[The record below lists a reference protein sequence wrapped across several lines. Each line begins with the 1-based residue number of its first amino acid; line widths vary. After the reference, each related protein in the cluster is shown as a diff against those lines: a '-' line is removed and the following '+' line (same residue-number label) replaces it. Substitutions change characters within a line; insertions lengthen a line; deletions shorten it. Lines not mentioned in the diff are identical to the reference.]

1 MGGGASVA
9 TGPESVR
16 RGEELVGSRALVD
29 MVNLLMS
36 RPNCQGIAQ
45 HLVLGVL
52 RRHRLRSAVIS
63 VAGDEGALDAVG
75 TFGLTVDE
83 LGEIRHLAIE
93 DHMPITDALR
103 TGEPIVL
110 VTSEQVREAYPW
122 MASAWT
128 GPAPMAAWPL
138 SLPDEDVG
146 ALLLGFTDP
155 PNEKA
160 LRADVAG
167 VAAVL
172 ALYLGHLLTAVPT
185 GDASATAGTAS
196 GERFVPETP
205 TAADV
210 AALPVALS
218 PRQARI
224 LTLLAEGLTQS
235 EISESIGFS
244 ESTVRHE
251 CMRIYRL
258 LGVGSRREAIRA
270 AHLHRLKLAPPI

>member
-1 MGGGASVA
+1 M
-9 TGPESVR
+9 TDPESVR

-52 RRHRLRSAVIS
+52 RRHRARSAVIS
-63 VAGDEGALDAVG
+63 VTGDGGSLQAVG

-83 LGEIRHLAIE
+83 LGEIRHLAID
-93 DHMPITDALR
+93 DHMPITDAVR

-110 VTSEQVREAYPW
+110 VTSAQVREAYPW

-128 GPAPMAAWPL
+128 DPAPMAAWPL
-138 SLPDEDVG
+138 SLPDRDVG

-155 PNEKA
+155 PDEKA

-167 VAAVL
+167 VSAVL
-172 ALYLGHLLTAVPT
+172 ALYLGHLL
-185 GDASATAGTAS
+185 ATAPS
-196 GERFVPETP
+196 GEAPAATGMVSDEVSPAESP
-205 TAADV
+205 VAADV
-210 AALPVALS
+210 AALPVSLTG
-218 PRQARI
+218 RQARI
-224 LTLLAEGLTQS
+224 LTLMAEGLTQS

-251 CMRIYRL
+251 CMRIYRR
-258 LGVGSRREAIRA
+258 LGVPGRGEAVRA
-270 AHLHRLKLAPPI
+270 AHLHGLKLAPPV

>member
-1 MGGGASVA
+1 M
-9 TGPESVR
+9 
-16 RGEELVGSRALVD
+16 
-29 MVNLLMS
+29 
-36 RPNCQGIAQ
+36 
-45 HLVLGVL
+45 
-52 RRHRLRSAVIS
+52 IS

-270 AHLHRLKLAPPI
+270 AHLHGLKLAPPI

>member
-1 MGGGASVA
+1 MGGGASVV
-9 TGPESVR
+9 TDPESVH
-16 RGEELVGSRALVD
+16 RGEELIGSRALVE

-63 VAGDEGALDAVG
+63 VAGGGGSLQVVG

-83 LGEIRHLAIE
+83 LGEIRRLAID
-93 DHMPITDALR
+93 DHLPITDAVR

-110 VTSEQVREAYPW
+110 VTSTQAREAYPW

-128 GPAPMAAWPL
+128 DPSPMAAWPL
-138 SLPDEDVG
+138 SLPDENVG
-146 ALLLGFTDP
+146 ALLLAFTDP
-155 PNEKA
+155 PDEKA

-167 VAAVL
+167 VSAVL
-172 ALYLGHLLTAVPT
+172 ALYLGHLLDTSPSEDVSIPT
-185 GDASATAGTAS
+185 GIVSDDVMPDESPA
-196 GERFVPETP
+196 
-205 TAADV
+205 AADV
-210 AALPVALS
+210 AALPVSLS
-218 PRQARI
+218 ARQARI
-224 LTLLAEGLTQS
+224 LTLMAEGLTQA
-235 EISESIGFS
+235 EISQSIGFS

-258 LGVGSRREAIRA
+258 LGVPGRREAVRT
-270 AHLHRLKLAPPI
+270 AHLHGLKLAPLV